1 MAAPR
6 PSVSKEVFL
15 DAALA
20 IADEF
25 GPDAVTTRSLGAALG
40 LDSTTVYRYFGNKDV
55 LLGSL
60 FDHVVGQAVAECAQ
74 LGGTPYERIR
84 AMVAAY
90 RNAFFRH
97 PNVARLN
104 SYMGD
109 MLAADLGRAPNTA
122 RLSKLAIDAI
132 RELGL
137 TGREL
142 VLAYQMLE
150 TFTVGAI
157 LFESGAQSRGMSVR
171 TLRYQALEAS
181 DPNST
186 TTVDV
191 ADVVEMSEQAF
202 WNGIDRMMASIEGLV
217 GQAQPR

>member
-15 DAALA
+15 DAALK

-25 GPDAVTTRSLGAALG
+25 GPDAVTTRSLGTALG

-60 FDHVVGQAVAECAQ
+60 FDHVVGQAVAECTQ
-74 LGGTPYERIR
+74 LVGTPYERIR
-84 AMVAAY
+84 TIVAAY
-90 RNAFFRH
+90 RAAFFRH

-109 MLAADLGRAPNTA
+109 MLGSGLGTAPNTA
-122 RLSKLAIDAI
+122 RLSGLAMEVI

-137 TGREL
+137 TGRQL
-142 VLAYQMLE
+142 VVAYQMLE

-157 LFESGAQSRGMSVR
+157 LYESGAQSRGMSVR
-171 TLRYQALEAS
+171 TLRYQALEGS
-181 DPNST
+181 DMDSATKLNNS
-186 TTVDV
+186 
-191 ADVVEMSEQAF
+191 AVVEMSEEAF
-202 WNGIDRMMASIEGLV
+202 WNGIDRLMTSIEGLV
-217 GQAQPR
+217 GGSSAK

>member
-25 GPDAVTTRSLGAALG
+25 GPDAVTTRSLGTALG

-60 FDHVVGQAVAECAQ
+60 FDHVVGQAVAECAH
-74 LGGTPYERIR
+74 LVGTPYERIR
-84 AMVAAY
+84 AIVSAY

-132 RELGL
+132 GELGL

-157 LFESGAQSRGMSVR
+157 LFESGAQSREMSVR

-191 ADVVEMSEQAF
+191 ADVVEMSERAF
-202 WNGIDRMMASIEGLV
+202 WNGIDRLMASIEGLV
-217 GQAQPR
+217 DQAQP